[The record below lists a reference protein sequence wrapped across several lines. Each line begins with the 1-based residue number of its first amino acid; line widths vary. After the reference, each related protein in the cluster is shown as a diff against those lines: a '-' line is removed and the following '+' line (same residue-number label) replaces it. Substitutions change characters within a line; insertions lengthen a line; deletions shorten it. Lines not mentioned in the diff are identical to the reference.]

1 VKEELKKEFNEKLI
15 RNKKEV
21 KREYEQEATEMRE

>member
-15 RNKKEV
+15 RNKEEV